1 MTTSRLLAFDQSTL
15 VLLTCADDVAVLGNI
30 MEMTMKLCEKCMEAT
45 DKVISRINYFNKEK
59 SKYVK
64 FRQSHGNSL

>member
-45 DKVISRINYFNKEK
+45 DKVISRINYFHKVK